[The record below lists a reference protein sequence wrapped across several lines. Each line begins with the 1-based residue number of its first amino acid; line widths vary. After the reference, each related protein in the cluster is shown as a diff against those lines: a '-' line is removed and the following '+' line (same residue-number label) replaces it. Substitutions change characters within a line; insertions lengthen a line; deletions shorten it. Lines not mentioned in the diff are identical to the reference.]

1 MKINVMKVP
10 EGGCHLSGNENAAIL
25 DLNDPDI
32 KIETPVWY
40 ELDVLV
46 QENTLSA
53 TGQLGCDAR
62 MVCVSCLRE
71 LEYPLRVDN
80 FAVQV
85 ELSGSTVV
93 DLTEAIREDILLV
106 LPAHPRCDWDGKTAC
121 PGLRPSTRTDS
132 DEVAPD
138 PWAALN
144 ELNLK
149 NKR

>member
-10 EGGCHLSGNENAAIL
+10 EAGCHLSGNENAAIL
-25 DLNDPDI
+25 ELNDPDI
-32 KIETPVWY
+32 KIETPVSY

-46 QENTLSA
+46 EDNALSA
-53 TGQLGCDAR
+53 TGRLGCDAR

-71 LEYPLRVDN
+71 FEYPVRVDN
-80 FAVQV
+80 FAAQV
-85 ELSGSTVV
+85 ELNGAARV
-93 DLTEAIREDILLV
+93 DLTETIREDILLV
-106 LPAHPRCDWDGKTAC
+106 LPAHPRCDWDGKTVC
-121 PGLRPSTRTDS
+121 PGLRPSTRKDS
-132 DEVAPD
+132 DEVAAD